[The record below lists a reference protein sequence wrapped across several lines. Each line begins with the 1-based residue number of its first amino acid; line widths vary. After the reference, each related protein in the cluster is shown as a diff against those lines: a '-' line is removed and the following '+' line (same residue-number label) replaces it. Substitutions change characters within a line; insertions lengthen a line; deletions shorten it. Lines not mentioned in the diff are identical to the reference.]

1 MKKLLRVVLAI
12 VVVLVAIV
20 AVGALYISNKS
31 LPNYQADIPAP
42 QLSITATPEME
53 LQGKALAYQACAGC
67 HKHNQEQFAGGA
79 FEDVAANATFG
90 TIYVPNITQH
100 AEYGIGRYT
109 DGELYRLLRTGI
121 KKDGTLMLP
130 VMPIWPNA
138 AEEDIHAIIAYFR
151 SNDPAVL
158 SVAKKPEVYQPSLL
172 ATFLQNVVFAPTPFQ
187 DSYPEKRPAVTN
199 AVDYGE
205 YLVNDALGCYHCHS
219 AGLDSWDLLNPEN
232 TPGHLRG
239 GAVFQLPDYQV
250 TAPSIIPDGS
260 AELTNWS
267 EDEFIGAIKHG
278 VRPGKPAYRYPMHPY
293 PYLDTIEVKAML
305 QYLQSYAA

>member
-1 MKKLLRVVLAI
+1 
-12 VVVLVAIV
+12 
-20 AVGALYISNKS
+20 
-31 LPNYQADIPAP
+31 
-42 QLSITATPEME
+42 
-53 LQGKALAYQACAGC
+53 
-67 HKHNQEQFAGGA
+67 
-79 FEDVAANATFG
+79 
-90 TIYVPNITQH
+90 
-100 AEYGIGRYT
+100 
-109 DGELYRLLRTGI
+109 LLRTGI

-232 TPGHLRG
+232 TPGYLRG

-278 VRPGKPAYRYPMHPY
+278 VRPGKPVYRYPMHPY

-305 QYLQSYAA
+305 QYLQSYAAEHPIELE